1 MGLEVHRMRFIV
13 RPLQDPDSVLDVTD
27 AVIDAVARRLAL
39 AFGGNDVL
47 NRLEA
52 AAHLESLLRNQSGA
66 LRVHGAR
73 SGRMREVPAMADAA
87 ARLAGDGT
95 ADDTDLDLEELIDER
110 HDSRTL
116 VSERQQ
122 EGQPLPRLAFERIG
136 RRATTSAP

>member
-1 MGLEVHRMRFIV
+1 MRFIV

-27 AVIDAVARRLAL
+27 AVIDAIARRLAA

-52 AAHLESLLRNQSGA
+52 AAHLESLLRNQSRA
-66 LRVHGAR
+66 AHAPGAR
-73 SGRMREVPAMADAA
+73 SRPVRAIPAMADAV

-110 HDSRTL
+110 HDSGAL
-116 VSERQQ
+116 VPER
-122 EGQPLPRLAFERIG
+122 
-136 RRATTSAP
+136 